1 MKKVRLPFT
10 NCLRIYAA
18 LHALSSFWDS
28 VAWRALKLPFLH
40 TMVKVSTMFVWLC
53 IAMLFIESCH
63 SWWDRRRRRRRPPS
77 PSPPCADCRVSGWS
91 SWGGCSYPCGNGG
104 VQWRSRHVT
113 ISQNHCGSC
122 SYHMRESK
130 RCNIGLCANY
140 GRPHSSGCYC
150 RLGYTGTC
158 CKAGE
163 FLVCLSFFS
172 ELNVKTSWFVLN
184 LSVNFPLTKEK
195 SLSAWNC
202 ESAMSD

>member
-1 MKKVRLPFT
+1 
-10 NCLRIYAA
+10 
-18 LHALSSFWDS
+18 
-28 VAWRALKLPFLH
+28 
-40 TMVKVSTMFVWLC
+40 MFVWLC

-63 SWWDRRRRRRRPPS
+63 SWWDRRRRRRSPPL
-77 PSPPCADCRVSGWS
+77 PPCADCRVSGWS

-163 FLVCLSFFS
+163 FLVCLYFFS
-172 ELNVKTSWFVLN
+172 ELTVKTSWFVLN
-184 LSVNFPLTKEK
+184 LSVNLPLTKEK

-202 ESAMSD
+202 ESAMSDKGWEYRKISIEGTVDPMPKSLR